1 MKSLPLWCLLGL
13 GFCVQA
19 GAAPLVLNAD
29 QWAVP
34 RRGDVIL
41 KMPAISAAMREL
53 DAKRGSHL
61 IIRFPGGDEGS
72 LWANELRAWLVS
84 LGLSSQR
91 IELVPG
97 SHSADTIELDVRP
110 PVGSPGSDS

>member
-1 MKSLPLWCLLGL
+1 MKTLALWCLLGL
-13 GFCVQA
+13 LMCPPAFA
-19 GAAPLVLNAD
+19 GPLVLDAE

-34 RRGDVIL
+34 RGGEVIL
-41 KMPAISAAMREL
+41 GMAPVAQAMHRL
-53 DAKRGSHL
+53 DAQRGSRL
-61 IIRFPGGDEGS
+61 VIRYPGGDEGS

-97 SHSADTIELDVRP
+97 SHSADTIELDVHAP
-110 PVGSPGSDS
+110 LSPGANAS